1 MTGGAASTPIVAIH
15 AVCKFPQLRT
25 SPKTAAPDALSPIA
39 RLQIGRLRSS
49 RIVALCTAFSAIA
62 ALRALRLDKE
72 QTMAKGQKK
81 TNRETRKPKAEKPKP
96 QNASNPSTKPGGLSI
111 VTLKS

>member
-1 MTGGAASTPIVAIH
+1 VISRRAAPATIILNAARKCPIRFQALSTPPGSI
-15 AVCKFPQLRT
+15 P
-25 SPKTAAPDALSPIA
+25 
-39 RLQIGRLRSS
+39 
-49 RIVALCTAFSAIA
+49 RI
-62 ALRALRLDKE
+62 RALRLDKE